1 MKKNNGIAGVD
12 IAIAI
17 VAVMIFST
25 LMLTLIINNSKET
38 VKTAKETIA
47 MIYMTEFFENISIAE
62 YDEVTQENINKF
74 IPEGVEKNY
83 EVQIDVE
90 DNIGANED
98 IIKRV
103 QLTLRYEIGNR
114 KYECSMEKLKVR

>member
-1 MKKNNGIAGVD
+1 MKEDKGIAGVD

-25 LMLTLIINNSKET
+25 LILTLIINNSKET

-83 EVQIDVE
+83 EVQINVE

-98 IIKRV
+98 IIKKV
-103 QLTLRYEIGNR
+103 QLTLRYDIGNK

>member
-98 IIKRV
+98 IIKRLNV
-103 QLTLRYEIGNR
+103 SVIIITKRDNLLTHLNA
-114 KYECSMEKLKVR
+114 